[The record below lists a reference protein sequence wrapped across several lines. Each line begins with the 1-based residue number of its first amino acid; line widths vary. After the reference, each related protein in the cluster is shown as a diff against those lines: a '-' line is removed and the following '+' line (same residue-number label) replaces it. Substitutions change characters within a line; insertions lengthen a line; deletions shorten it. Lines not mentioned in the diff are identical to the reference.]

1 VVFITTL
8 AYKIYR
14 LSPLKLFTMYY
25 GNLHGK
31 IDGFEQYQIVYIY
44 LITQTKYFY
53 DMQRREY
60 IEHGV
65 DI

>member
-1 VVFITTL
+1 
-8 AYKIYR
+8 
-14 LSPLKLFTMYY
+14 MYY